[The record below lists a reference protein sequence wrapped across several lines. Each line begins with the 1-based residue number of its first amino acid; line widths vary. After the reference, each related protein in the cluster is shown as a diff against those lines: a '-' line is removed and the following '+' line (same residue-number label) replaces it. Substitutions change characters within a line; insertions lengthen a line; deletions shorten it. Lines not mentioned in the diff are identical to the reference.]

1 MSELGRRLAAEL
13 IGRTYASTHLVAPL
27 DFERDVCAVCT
38 KRRGEHITSRSRK
51 TSSARIC
58 PMQRD
63 PRDSRKTVPYDPQD
77 PRKPTTYVQSPET
90 VVVGVAEETPE
101 LRRALQRLTGYDVR
115 FVVESAQHLRGQI
128 SEIFGPAPI
137 TAAKSDAENIRD
149 LVFEEAARQ
158 RASNILFE
166 YSEDDEGNPLGR
178 VRLDVLGDLR
188 TFTTM
193 TTDLYD
199 RLCGILLRDAIDGVQ
214 IDRQVGQRGKL
225 VQKVDGRTLNLRVS
239 TYPVYHHETSGII
252 KIVMRALR
260 RAEFLPTPESAG
272 LLPEQIALMGTILD
286 NPHCTVLVG
295 GPPGSGKSTT
305 FYMMLGIL
313 PLDELNIYGI
323 EDPPEIYQPRITQT
337 AIKPDQN
344 WTVEEA
350 LREILRQVPHF
361 AFVGEIL
368 DPRIAQLFMAAN
380 RRSVPIGSTIHAE
393 DALVIVPALRNFN
406 VDREVIASG
415 MTALASQRLVQHLCQ
430 HCRVP
435 VDVDDLLRDHCDR
448 LGLNVDGVIVFER
461 GEGCDLCSG
470 AGITGR
476 SAVFEIV
483 SVNQAMRDA
492 IAAGNDTE
500 LTKAARANNYITM
513 LEHAI
518 PLILRGQ
525 IAQSALGDF
534 PSSPAHKLP
543 IALRYDVYFPRL
555 REALMAAP
563 RRPITA
569 TA

>member
-13 IGRTYASTHLVAPL
+13 IGRSYATTHLVAPL
-27 DFERDVCAVCT
+27 DFERDVCAVCAR
-38 KRRGEHITSRSRK
+38 RRGEHLTNHSRK
-51 TSSARIC
+51 TTAPRVC
-58 PMQRD
+58 PVQRD
-63 PRDSRKTVPYDPQD
+63 PKKQ
-77 PRKPTTYVQSPET
+77 TTYVQSPET
-90 VVVGVAEETPE
+90 VVVGVIEETPE
-101 LRRALQRLTGYDVR
+101 LRRALQHITGYNIR
-115 FVVESAQHLRGQI
+115 FVIESAQHLRDQVR
-128 SEIFGPAPI
+128 EIFGPAPD
-137 TAAKSDAENIRD
+137 TSAKSDAENMRD
-149 LVFEEAARQ
+149 SVFEEAARQ

-166 YSEDDEGNPLGR
+166 YSEDDDGNPLGR
-178 VRLDVLGDLR
+178 VRIDVLGDLR
-188 TFTTM
+188 TFKTM
-193 TTDLYD
+193 SPDLYD
-199 RLCGILLRDAIDGVQ
+199 RLCGILLRDSIDGVQ

-225 VQKVDGRTLNLRVS
+225 VQKVDGRVLNLRVS
-239 TYPVYHHETSGII
+239 TYPVYHHETAGII

-272 LLPEQIALMGTILD
+272 LLPEQIALLRTILD
-286 NPHCTVLVG
+286 DPHCTMLVG

-305 FYMMLGIL
+305 FYMLLGIL

-368 DPRIAQLFMAAN
+368 DAKIAQLFMAAN

-393 DALVIVPALRNFN
+393 DALVIVPALRNFK
-406 VDREVIASG
+406 VESDVIASG
-415 MTALASQRLVQHLCQ
+415 MTALASQRLVQHLCP

-435 VDVDDLLRDHCDR
+435 VDVDDLLREHCER
-448 LGLNVDGVIVFER
+448 LGLNVDGVIVYER
-461 GEGCDLCSG
+461 GEGCDLCND

-483 SVNQAMRDA
+483 AINQAMRDA
-492 IAAGNDTE
+492 IVSGNDTE

-525 IAQSALGDF
+525 IAASSLNDF
-534 PSSPAHKLP
+534 PKSPAHKFP
-543 IALRYDVYFPRL
+543 ISLRNDVYFPRL
-555 REALMAAP
+555 REAFSAAP
-563 RRPITA
+563 RRPISA